1 MTKPVAPALDL
12 PACDIARRFVRIKE
26 TRPDGLVSF
35 EFSIGWPELSV
46 DLMLP
51 RPAFE
56 EFCAAQ
62 HLQPLND

>member
-1 MTKPVAPALDL
+1 MTKLVDPALDL

-56 EFCAAQ
+56 EFCIQ
-62 HLQPLND
+62 QQVQPLND

>member
-1 MTKPVAPALDL
+1 MTQPVNPTVEL

-26 TRPDGLVSF
+26 TRPDGMVSF
-35 EFSIGWPELSV
+35 EFAIGWPELSV

-56 EFCAAQ
+56 EFCVAQ
-62 HLQPLND
+62 QVQRLND